1 MKSLRGKCQEM
12 GDVLSFGGG
21 GGFSV
26 DSRPPWSWPQCLL
39 PCKTSP
45 SCCLWVSW
53 TPSER
58 LHRYTQAVR
67 RRIFYSALSPD
78 FFNSTFTGVSSLEVM
93 DPCLTVHVCFKEH
106 GPTDERLRLSP
117 DSQTDSVT
125 ENLPY
130 LKFRNGLVFY
140 NCKFSTY
147 LPLLMSNALLMAM
160 QSMLSHFSLVYV
172 SISILPAKSKDV
184 R

>member
-1 MKSLRGKCQEM
+1 M
-12 GDVLSFGGG
+12 D
-21 GGFSV
+21 
-26 DSRPPWSWPQCLL
+26 PWSME
-39 PCKTSP
+39 SGE
-45 SCCLWVSW
+45 SRS
-53 TPSER
+53 
-58 LHRYTQAVR
+58 
-67 RRIFYSALSPD
+67 
-78 FFNSTFTGVSSLEVM
+78 
-93 DPCLTVHVCFKEH
+93 
-106 GPTDERLRLSP
+106 LSP
-117 DSQTDSVT
+117 DSQTDGVR

-130 LKFRNGLVFY
+130 LKFRYGLVFY